1 MNVRLS
7 HLRITASA
15 GTGKTFRLT
24 DRIVELLLLGVEP
37 RKILAL
43 TFTRKAAGEFLRKLL
58 EKLAVGAEKKG
69 EAGKFFERRRDS
81 AKESGLLALANHYTA
96 EMKRPEAEQQAE
108 FRKALRKV
116 TEDLDRLEMGTLDSF
131 LYRLVRGFAPEL
143 GLNREVQVLDEAAE
157 EKEEAEVLGE
167 LAAALG
173 ADLRIRDQLRRDLI
187 GGEKHTA
194 PADPL
199 RAEVRE
205 LQEVERIWHEAP
217 GSVWGGE
224 REIFPTG
231 IPKEPKLTEPAWTG
245 LPGAWGE
252 FPDAVR
258 EMAAAGPGTK
268 LSGKATKLLENL
280 HGLEAGRAEF
290 VFNRK
295 EGVLTGEMA
304 KYAGSVARG
313 YVRRLVEWR
322 LGRTRRLGE
331 YAARLARVRERRREQ
346 AGRLRFADL
355 PRIAQD
361 EVVQVPVLAYRLDG
375 WFDHWLLDEF
385 QDTSRS
391 QWAALAPLVEEVW
404 QDSEGRRT
412 LFYVGDVKQAIY
424 GWRGGDAGLFTEI
437 AQGYE
442 GRLKDE
448 KLGRSYRSGEKV
460 LRAVEK
466 VFEPEALRRAG
477 VEGAVVGG
485 WERGWTG
492 HAPHESNRGKGH
504 VEICPAEGEE
514 IWVAVARMVKTSGVL
529 EKGGTVGVLTR
540 TNDLAH
546 EGAELL
552 SQEGLRVTVEGKK
565 SVADEGPLGPACLL
579 AARLAVNPS
588 DALAAGGLGAGMLAE
603 ALAEGAERFTFRS
616 LADFANGGAE
626 GMVRGWLRGVSLAG
640 DAFLEETAGSLVRAG
655 RAFDRSGGGSV
666 REFHRFLAEYQD
678 PGATLRGAVQLMTM
692 HKAKGLEF
700 DLAIVVLERGWGR
713 SLKLDAAKGPHLRSG
728 EGPHGRWVMELPS
741 QEVCDAVPELAGEME
756 KVRQEASLANLCLHY
771 VAMTR
776 AKQALVVILPPV
788 KEIPS
793 RRTKK
798 EGKGN
803 SNGEA

>member
-1 MNVRLS
+1 MSVRLS

-58 EKLAVGAEKKG
+58 EKLAAGAEKPG
-69 EAGKFFERRRDS
+69 EAGKFFERRRES
-81 AKESGLLALANHYTA
+81 AKESGLVDLAKHYAA
-96 EMKRPEAEQQAE
+96 ESGRPEAEQRAE

-131 LYRLVRGFAPEL
+131 LYRMVRGFAPEL
-143 GLNREVQVLDEAAE
+143 GLNREVKVLDEAAE
-157 EKEEAEVLGE
+157 EREEAEVLGE

-173 ADLRIRDQLRRDLI
+173 ADLRVRDQLRRDLI
-187 GGEKHTA
+187 GGEKNMA

-217 GSVWGGE
+217 GSVWGGT
-224 REIFPTG
+224 REIFPGG
-231 IPKEPKLTEPAWTG
+231 IPAEPKLPEPAWKG
-245 LPGAWGE
+245 LPGGWTD
-252 FPDAVR
+252 FPEAVR

-268 LSGKATKLLENL
+268 LSGKAAKLLENL
-280 HGLEAGRAEF
+280 RELEAGRAEF

-295 EGVLTGEMA
+295 DGLLTGEMA
-304 KYAGSVARG
+304 KYAGAVARG

-404 QDSEGRRT
+404 QDNEGRRT

-466 VFEPEALRRAG
+466 VFQPEALREAG
-477 VEGAVVGG
+477 VEGEVVAG

-492 HAPHESNRGKGH
+492 HEPQESNRGKGH
-504 VEICPAEGEE
+504 VEIRPAEGEE
-514 IWVAVARMVKTSGVL
+514 IWV
-529 EKGGTVGVLTR
+529 
-540 TNDLAH
+540 N
-546 EGAELL
+546 
-552 SQEGLRVTVEGKK
+552 
-565 SVADEGPLGPACLL
+565 
-579 AARLAVNPS
+579 
-588 DALAAGGLGAGMLAE
+588 
-603 ALAEGAERFTFRS
+603 F
-616 LADFANGGAE
+616 
-626 GMVRGWLRGVSLAG
+626 
-640 DAFLEETAGSLVRAG
+640 
-655 RAFDRSGGGSV
+655 
-666 REFHRFLAEYQD
+666 
-678 PGATLRGAVQLMTM
+678 
-692 HKAKGLEF
+692 
-700 DLAIVVLERGWGR
+700 
-713 SLKLDAAKGPHLRSG
+713 
-728 EGPHGRWVMELPS
+728 
-741 QEVCDAVPELAGEME
+741 
-756 KVRQEASLANLCLHY
+756 
-771 VAMTR
+771 
-776 AKQALVVILPPV
+776 
-788 KEIPS
+788 
-793 RRTKK
+793 
-798 EGKGN
+798 
-803 SNGEA
+803 

>member
-1 MNVRLS
+1 
-7 HLRITASA
+7 
-15 GTGKTFRLT
+15 
-24 DRIVELLLLGVEP
+24 
-37 RKILAL
+37 
-43 TFTRKAAGEFLRKLL
+43 
-58 EKLAVGAEKKG
+58 
-69 EAGKFFERRRDS
+69 
-81 AKESGLLALANHYTA
+81 
-96 EMKRPEAEQQAE
+96 
-108 FRKALRKV
+108 
-116 TEDLDRLEMGTLDSF
+116 
-131 LYRLVRGFAPEL
+131 
-143 GLNREVQVLDEAAE
+143 
-157 EKEEAEVLGE
+157 
-167 LAAALG
+167 
-173 ADLRIRDQLRRDLI
+173 
-187 GGEKHTA
+187 
-194 PADPL
+194 
-199 RAEVRE
+199 
-205 LQEVERIWHEAP
+205 
-217 GSVWGGE
+217 
-224 REIFPTG
+224 
-231 IPKEPKLTEPAWTG
+231 
-245 LPGAWGE
+245 
-252 FPDAVR
+252 
-258 EMAAAGPGTK
+258 
-268 LSGKATKLLENL
+268 
-280 HGLEAGRAEF
+280 
-290 VFNRK
+290 
-295 EGVLTGEMA
+295 
-304 KYAGSVARG
+304 
-313 YVRRLVEWR
+313 
-322 LGRTRRLGE
+322 
-331 YAARLARVRERRREQ
+331 LARVRERRREQ

-466 VFEPEALRRAG
+466 AFQPEALRAVG
-477 VEGAVVGG
+477 VEGAVVSG

-492 HAPHESNRGKGH
+492 HEPQESNRNKGH
-504 VEICPAEGEE
+504 VEIRPAEGEE
-514 IWVAVARMVKTSGVL
+514 IWGAVAQIVKTSGVL

-588 DALAAGGLGAGMLAE
+588 DALAAGGLRAGMLAP
-603 ALAEGAERFTFRS
+603 ALAEGVERFAFRS

-626 GMVRGWLRGVSLAG
+626 GMVRGWLGGVKLAG

-713 SLKLDAAKGPHLRSG
+713 SLKLDAAKGPHLRRG

-741 QEVCDAVPELAGEME
+741 QEVCDAVPELAAEME
-756 KVRQEASLANLCLHY
+756 KVRQEASLANLCLYY

-776 AKQALVVILPPV
+776 AKQALFVILPPV
-788 KEIPS
+788 KEPKS
-793 RRTKK
+793 RGAKK
-798 EGKGN
+798 GKED
-803 SNGEA
+803 SDGEA